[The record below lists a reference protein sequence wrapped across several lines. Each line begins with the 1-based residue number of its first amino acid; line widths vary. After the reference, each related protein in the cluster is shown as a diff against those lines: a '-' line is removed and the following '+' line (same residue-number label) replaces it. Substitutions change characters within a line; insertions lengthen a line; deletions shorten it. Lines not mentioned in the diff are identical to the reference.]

1 MFTIIENRMV
11 VPNVHVMTVHAPD
24 VAKGALPGQ
33 FAIFRPEEDG
43 ERIPLTLADWDVEAG
58 TVTVVYLNVGRSTA
72 KLATLKAEQTLPT
85 VVGPLG
91 KPMEIDRFGAVLC
104 VGGCYGIGSIYP
116 IARALREAG
125 NTVICALEAR
135 SSFLLYWQEKLSA
148 VADRVVYL
156 TRDGTKGKRGHIGS
170 LAELIRT
177 LPMHID
183 RVILNGCNYL
193 MMRGSQET
201 LPLKIKTIV
210 TLNTLMID
218 GTGMCGVCR
227 VTVNSETKFACV
239 DGPHF
244 DGHQVDWAELTQR
257 RKAYLPEEVIP
268 LRTTRPL

>member
-1 MFTIIENRMV
+1 MFEIIENRML
-11 VPNVHVMTVHAPD
+11 VPNVHEMTVHAPD
-24 VAKGALPGQ
+24 VAKSALPGQ
-33 FAIFRPEEDG
+33 FVIFRSEEEG
-43 ERIPLTLADWDVEAG
+43 ERIPLSLADWDVESG
-58 TVTVVYLNVGRSTA
+58 IITVVYLNVGRSTA
-72 KLATLKAEQTLPT
+72 KLATLKAGQALPT

-91 KPMEIDRFGAVLC
+91 NPMEIDYYGAVLC
-104 VGGCYGIGSIYP
+104 VGGCYGIASIYP
-116 IARALREAG
+116 IARALKEAG
-125 NTVICALEAR
+125 NKVVCVLEAR

-148 VADRVVYL
+148 VADRLIYL
-156 TRDGTKGKRGHIGS
+156 TRDGSRGKRGHVGN
-170 LAELIRT
+170 LAEILHA
-177 LPMHID
+177 LPMRID

-201 LPLKIKTIV
+201 LPLKIKTMV

-257 RKAYLPEEVIP
+257 RKAYLQEEILA